1 MDCTEE
7 MVKILFQHQ
16 HGLIITRIMS
26 TACELGVFDLL
37 LESGGFLSSAEI
49 AERLGT
55 SHMGMEKLLEACVSL
70 KLLRMEKKDNEG
82 FYGNTD
88 LANLCLA
95 KSSPKSQCQYIQ
107 FYSEFVY
114 TCSQYLTKAVREG
127 KHQAP
132 LVFGTSEKNMYINIS
147 SSEERLEVFQNAMGD
162 AWSLYGQEVISAF
175 DLSCFHVVCDVGG
188 GSDAF
193 AKQYISLYPNSTVTI
208 FDLPE
213 VVERAKKHSVS
224 SEEHR
229 INFQSGD
236 FLNDAIP
243 EADLYILARVLHC
256 LNDETCLALLTK
268 LYNACKPGGGVL
280 LVETVLNEDRSG
292 PLAAHIYSILVM
304 LVLEGKERTLSEYS
318 TLLGAAGFKDV
329 QFKKGR
335 HLDAV
340 YGRKENISF

>member
-49 AERLGT
+49 AERLDT

-229 INFQSGD
+229 INFQSG
-236 FLNDAIP
+236 
-243 EADLYILARVLHC
+243 
-256 LNDETCLALLTK
+256 
-268 LYNACKPGGGVL
+268 GGVL